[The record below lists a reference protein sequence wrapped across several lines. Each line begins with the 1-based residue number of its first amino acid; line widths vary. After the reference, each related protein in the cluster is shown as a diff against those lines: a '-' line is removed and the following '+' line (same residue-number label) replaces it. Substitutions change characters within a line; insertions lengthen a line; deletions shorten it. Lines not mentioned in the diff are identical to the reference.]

1 MKKIQIEMTI
11 EQAQKAL
18 EILRDAQGIEQAQ
31 KALEILRDAQGT
43 VKDEQMMVNLDWM
56 YSLINTSLKPK

>member
-1 MKKIQIEMTI
+1 MKKIQIEITI

-18 EILRDAQGIEQAQ
+18 EILRDAQGI
-31 KALEILRDAQGT
+31 
-43 VKDEQMMVNLDWM
+43 VKDEQMMVGLDWV